1 MKLEFPFI
9 GVDWG
14 TSRMRAMFCDAG
26 QSMID
31 SADIVGGDGIS
42 KLDRPAAEALFEAV
56 APWVQRNGKL
66 DIVLAG
72 MVGANIGWRPTPYLA
87 CPLDLRNLPNAAV
100 SFTENGH
107 AISILPGVS
116 CENAFGQ
123 PDLMRGEE
131 LQVLGWLSQHP
142 DANSGERLL
151 CLPGTHTKWVCLR
164 DGRIESFTTS
174 LTGELYAL
182 LYERSVL
189 VPPEDRQAPEPFQA
203 DSFLKGVDLANRER
217 ASLIHALFSTRS
229 KSIIRDDGPHDSG
242 SYLSGILIGSDVGLA
257 ATLPVSDVGAV
268 EIIGDEQL
276 ANKFALALRHID
288 CDCRVSDGIEM
299 VYAGF
304 VALASGAGT

>member
-1 MKLEFPFI
+1 MQLEFPFI

-14 TSRMRAMFCDAG
+14 TSRMRAMFCEAG
-26 QSMID
+26 RSTLD
-31 SADIVGGDGIS
+31 SANIVSGDGIA
-42 KLDRPAAEALFEAV
+42 KLGRPPAEALFEAV
-56 APWVQRNGKL
+56 APWVQRTGKL

-72 MVGANIGWRPTPYLA
+72 MVGANIGWRTTPYLA
-87 CPLDLRNLPNAAV
+87 CPLDPRNLPDAAV

-142 DANSGERLL
+142 DAAKGKRLL

-164 DGRIESFTTS
+164 DGRIESFTTA

-189 VPPEDRQAPEPFQA
+189 VPPGDRQVSKPFHA
-203 DSFLKGVDLANRER
+203 DSFLKGVDLASHGQ
-217 ASLIHALFSTRS
+217 APLIHALFSTRS
-229 KSIIRDDGPHDSG
+229 RSIIGNDEAHDPG
-242 SYLSGILIGSDVGLA
+242 SYLSGLLIGSDVGLA
-257 ATLPVSDVGAV
+257 TLLVSDVGAV

-276 ANKFALALRHID
+276 ANKFALALRHIGYD
-288 CDCRVSDGIEM
+288 CGVSDGVEM

-304 VALASGAGT
+304 IALASGTGT

>member
-14 TSRMRAMFCDAG
+14 TSRMRAMFCEAG
-26 QSMID
+26 RSKLD
-31 SADIVGGDGIS
+31 SANTVSGDGIS
-42 KLDRPAAEALFEAV
+42 KLDCPPAEALFEAV
-56 APWVQRNGKL
+56 APWVKRTGKL

-72 MVGANIGWRPTPYLA
+72 MVGANIGWRTTPYLA
-87 CPLDLRNLPNAAV
+87 CPLDLRNLPDAAV
-100 SFTENGH
+100 SFAENGH

-151 CLPGTHTKWVCLR
+151 CLPGTHTKWVCMR

-189 VPPEDRQAPEPFQA
+189 VPPEDRQALEPFQA
-203 DSFLKGVDLANRER
+203 DSFLKGVDLASRER

-229 KSIIRDDGPHDSG
+229 RSIIGDDHSHDPG
-242 SYLSGILIGSDVGLA
+242 SYLSGLLIGSDVGLA
-257 ATLPVSDVGAV
+257 KPLLVSDVSGI

-276 ANKFALALRHID
+276 ADKFALALRHIGYE
-288 CDCRVSDGIEM
+288 CNVSDGIEM

-304 VALASGAGT
+304 IALAAGV